1 LGFFHE
7 PPSPHP
13 QPCAERLQLRV
24 KNGATSEITI
34 QGKKAARGE
43 RMTKG
48 TGWRLA
54 KVSGRKR
61 IFVGTLKETINMG
74 SRRIAIFSVPK

>member
-1 LGFFHE
+1 VLR
-7 PPSPHP
+7 
-13 QPCAERLQLRV
+13 CYAE
-24 KNGATSEITI
+24 KEIASMANEITI

-61 IFVGTLKETINMG
+61 IFVGTLKETINIG
-74 SRRIAIFSVPK
+74 SQRIAIFSVPK